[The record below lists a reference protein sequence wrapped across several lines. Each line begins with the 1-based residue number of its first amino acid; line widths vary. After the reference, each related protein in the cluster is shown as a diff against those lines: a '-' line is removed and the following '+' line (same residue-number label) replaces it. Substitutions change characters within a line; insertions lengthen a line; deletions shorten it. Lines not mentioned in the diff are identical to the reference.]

1 MGKSIK
7 RNVESKTANSK
18 CCALVIDESTSAI
31 NAVQLAIF
39 IWGIDDEYNVT
50 TVMAALVPLKYTTQ
64 VLYFYGAV
72 KITFK
77 WLSLSL
83 INIWFSYL
91 YHLGD
96 GKKEG
101 LTKLI
106 DDVIATGNSHL
117 MKYHCIQENLCAKA
131 LKIDSAMQIIIDV
144 VNCMKSNGLNHHQ
157 HKCTI

>member
-18 CCALVIDESTSAI
+18 YCALVIDESTSAV

-39 IWGIDDEYNVT
+39 IWGIDDEYNVS
-50 TVMAALVPLKYTTQ
+50 TVMAALVPLKYTTK
-64 VLYFYGAV
+64 VLYLYGAV

-96 GKKEG
+96 GKKRGTYKINRWCNCHRQLPFDEIS
-101 LTKLI
+101 LHPRKFMCKSTK
-106 DDVIATGNSHL
+106 NW
-117 MKYHCIQENLCAKA
+117 
-131 LKIDSAMQIIIDV
+131 
-144 VNCMKSNGLNHHQ
+144 
-157 HKCTI
+157 